1 MIAHGRAVPISF
13 SAMAAALSCVIALE
27 VGNWRQPEPASP
39 VRAAKAAEPNQAL
52 VPTGP
57 DPYQDWFNQI
67 LARPLFN
74 PDRHPIESGVRGL
87 PRLTGIVVAGPQR
100 VAIFAGPSNGRPVLA
115 QAGARI
121 GAYEVRSIAD
131 EGVTVV
137 GPTGTSLVRPA
148 FDPAQPAAPQAGRST
163 NLLPNRPQGR

>member
-1 MIAHGRAVPISF
+1 MIALGRAAPIGLT
-13 SAMAAALSCVIALE
+13 AMAAALSCIIALE
-27 VGNWRQPEPASP
+27 AATWRQPLSPTAERPTKPA
-39 VRAAKAAEPNQAL
+39 VPNQA
-52 VPTGP
+52 PTATGP
-57 DPYQDWFNQI
+57 DPHEDWFNKI

-87 PRLTGIVVAGPQR
+87 PRLTGIVVAGSQR
-100 VAIFAGPSNGRPVLA
+100 VAIFAGPSNGRPILA

-121 GAYEVRSIAD
+121 GAYEIRSIAD

-148 FDPAQPAAPQAGRST
+148 FDPARPAAPQTARPA
-163 NLLPNRPQGR
+163 NLQPTRPQGG

>member
-1 MIAHGRAVPISF
+1 MIAPGRAAPIGL
-13 SAMAAALSCVIALE
+13 SAMAAALSCIIALE
-27 VGNWRQPEPASP
+27 AATWRKPVPASP
-39 VRAAKAAEPNQAL
+39 VRPTKAAVPNLA
-52 VPTGP
+52 PSAAGP
-57 DPYQDWFNQI
+57 DPHEDWFNQI

-74 PDRHPIESGVRGL
+74 PDRRPIESGVRGL
-87 PRLTGIVVAGPQR
+87 PRLTGIVVAGAQR

-115 QAGARI
+115 QAGAHI

-148 FDPAQPAAPQAGRST
+148 FDPARPAATQAPRPA
-163 NLLPNRPQGR
+163 NLQPNRPQGG

>member
-1 MIAHGRAVPISF
+1 MP
-13 SAMAAALSCVIALE
+13 SAAPHRLACPSWPRRYPLSSRWKPPPGFIPSLPLPY
-27 VGNWRQPEPASP
+27 GHPPQSWRTRLPRPRGLDSHE
-39 VRAAKAAEPNQAL
+39 
-52 VPTGP
+52 
-57 DPYQDWFNQI
+57 DWFNEI

-74 PDRHPIESGVRGL
+74 PDRRPIEAGVRGL
-87 PRLTGIVVAGPQR
+87 PRLTGIVVAGSQR

-115 QAGARI
+115 QAGAHI

-148 FDPAQPAAPQAGRST
+148 FAPARPTAPDTARPATLQ
-163 NLLPNRPQGR
+163 PNRPQAK

>member
-1 MIAHGRAVPISF
+1 MITLGRAAPVF
-13 SAMAAALSCVIALE
+13 LSAMAAMLSGVIALE
-27 VGNWRQPEPASP
+27 AVTWRQPLPTAAARPARP
-39 VRAAKAAEPNQAL
+39 AEPNQVAKA
-52 VPTGP
+52 TGP
-57 DPYQDWFNQI
+57 DPHNDWFNQT
-67 LARPLFN
+67 LARPLFS
-74 PDRHPIESGVRGL
+74 PDRHPIEAGARGL

-100 VAIFAGPSNGRPVLA
+100 IAIFAGTSNGRPVLA

-148 FDPAQPAAPQAGRST
+148 FDPARPAAPQTARPA
-163 NLLPNRPQGR
+163 NLQPSQPQGR